1 MQKLKRILTCST
13 SFTSPTSPGSPAS
26 PPIQGDAEQGS
37 DRRHVRAA
45 SGDARLEAL
54 AEKPIR
60 PYMDGVLEGDLPFPE
75 RELRCRINTELLP
88 RTNTLL
94 QVCEQLENPTIPE
107 YAFIPEH
114 AVAMDLK
121 RQLEMRSQ
129 GILSDQGEQIGGGDD
144 LDQAVGQLEK
154 DVRRYFDSNSG
165 TPPPTLRPLLSMADG
180 RIHVDSPFCSPWPS
194 VSAFVP
200 KTAPVTRPGSH
211 AEITDDVMATA
222 LSMVHVDSQSSS
234 AMDDK
239 ENLLKT
245 RVGNFL
251 QAIRKDKDVNILV
264 VNRAKENNG
273 NAADLVDALK
283 KLLEPLPNLK

>member
-13 SFTSPTSPGSPAS
+13 SFTSPTSPSSPDSPAS
-26 PPIQGDAEQGS
+26 PPIQRAAEQGR

-60 PYMDGVLEGDLPFPE
+60 PYMHGMLEGDLPSPE
-75 RELRCRINTELLP
+75 RQLRRRINTELLP
-88 RTNTLL
+88 KTKKLVE
-94 QVCEQLENPTIPE
+94 VCEQLENATIPE
-107 YAFIPEH
+107 YPV
-114 AVAMDLK
+114 AVDLQ
-121 RQLEMRSQ
+121 RQLELRSQ
-129 GILSDQGEQIGGGDD
+129 GILFDEGEQIGGGDE
-144 LDQAVGQLEK
+144 LDHQVGQLEK
-154 DVRRYFDSNSG
+154 DVGRYFDSNPG
-165 TPPPTLRPLLSMADG
+165 TPPPTLRPRLSMADG
-180 RIHVDSPFCSPWPS
+180 QVHVDFPFCSAWPYAP
-194 VSAFVP
+194 AFVP

-211 AEITDDVMATA
+211 AEIDDDVMATA
-222 LSMVHVDSQSSS
+222 LSLVHVDSQSSS

-251 QAIRKDKDVNILV
+251 QAISKNKDVNMMV
-264 VNRAKENNG
+264 VSIAKENNG